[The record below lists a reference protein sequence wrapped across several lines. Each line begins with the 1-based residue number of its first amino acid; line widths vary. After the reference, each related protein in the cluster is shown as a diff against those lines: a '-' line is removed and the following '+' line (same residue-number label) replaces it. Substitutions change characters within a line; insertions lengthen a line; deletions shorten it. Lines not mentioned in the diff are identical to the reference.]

1 MNHRVGDY
9 KPTPRAAADY
19 EEIFVEYEAFCRIHS
34 GRRSDANEIMRKMT
48 DVSSVL
54 NRVVSKLGLDKRL
67 REHTFL
73 SLWPTFVPSSIA
85 DRSRPLFIDAE
96 RNLVISVADAA
107 TGQELSMMR
116 SRVLAKVS
124 AAARSLGIEISGIR
138 PDLKHYHSN
147 STCVV
152 HPLSSEERLPAP
164 TEAELAAITLNE
176 SEHEEISKL
185 AEELTAGGGSADTN
199 ARMVKLY
206 EHKYPTCAECGNPVE
221 RLHKKETRGLPTA
234 VCIACLYAYNI

>member
-1 MNHRVGDY
+1 
-9 KPTPRAAADY
+9 
-19 EEIFVEYEAFCRIHS
+19 
-34 GRRSDANEIMRKMT
+34 
-48 DVSSVL
+48 
-54 NRVVSKLGLDKRL
+54 
-67 REHTFL
+67 
-73 SLWPTFVPSSIA
+73 VPSSIA

-206 EHKYPTCAECGNPVE
+206 ERELRIRRWRLAHKYPTCAECGNPVE